1 MILKLNFSCDLC
13 SLYRDSNEK
22 QQVCTNVLINLIQH
36 KNIAKRIYIL
46 LCMQYS
52 NYVCISSLLPHL

>member
-36 KNIAKRIYIL
+36 KNIAKRIYIYWTEVL
-46 LCMQYS
+46 RCLMWFEK
-52 NYVCISSLLPHL
+52 